1 MTQASTMMGTRPR
14 PGWISWEERRRE
26 RDPNWVSSEESP
38 YYNAPASLRTGGNPV
53 YGDPAVSHYNN
64 PDLPAGFDP
73 AGGHPSFYDNSYA
86 TLYDLGMTYEQAMES
101 MTPEEQRL
109 VFGAELGGRVPG
121 QGAYHHVAGWAPP
134 GAEMSQAE
142 RSWWANNAMPT
153 TALGWWQARPASPA
167 AATTRWRV
175 PGTAAAASGAAA
187 GGTTPSPGYDPRA
200 LLGRS
205 AGLDGQY
212 RRTVQRASVSQ
223 PRYDATA
230 LSGGASRG
238 ATGGA
243 AARSGSSST
252 GLGGQYR
259 RTVQRASVSQPRYD
273 ATALS
278 GGASRGATSRPYAA
292 SAQGGQQTLAT
303 PRQVERNPVSA
314 QGGQQTLA
322 TPWQVERMNRLGQTP
337 EFDSEALG
345 LALEESQAPLAT
357 ALENMSSSLSAR
369 LSQPA
374 SQNRWPVDDPA
385 WRLMAGRLMAGPMVT
400 GYGPSTWGTGF
411 MG

>member
-238 ATGGA
+238 AT
-243 AARSGSSST
+243 
-252 GLGGQYR
+252 
-259 RTVQRASVSQPRYD
+259 
-273 ATALS
+273 
-278 GGASRGATSRPYAA
+278 SRPYAA